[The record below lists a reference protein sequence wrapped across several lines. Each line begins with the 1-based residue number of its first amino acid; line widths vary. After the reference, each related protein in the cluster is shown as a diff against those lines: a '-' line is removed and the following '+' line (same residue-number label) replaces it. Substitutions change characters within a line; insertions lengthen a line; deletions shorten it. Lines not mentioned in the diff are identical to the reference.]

1 LPQVVLTADA
11 SGNIY
16 ATGLMGPPV
25 NGHLNSL
32 QGDYGVGST
41 SQLSRESPV
50 ILCSFP
56 S

>member
-1 LPQVVLTADA
+1 VTLVSDP

-16 ATGLMGPPV
+16 ATGLSGPPV

-32 QGDYGVGST
+32 QGDYGVGTT
-41 SQLSRESPV
+41 SQLTTETPV
-50 ILCSFP
+50 KLCSFP